1 MKLPNLVI
9 AGVVK
14 AGTTSVY
21 SYLSLHPDICCST
34 VKETCYFSYYRYG
47 QWDSRYK
54 NTNNQFQQ
62 YQQYFSNC
70 EQQKYVMEATPGYF
84 EGGMKV
90 AQAIKNTL
98 GNNVKIIIILREP
111 VSRLISFFKYKKSML
126 ELDSKI
132 SLDEYLRQCEAL
144 SPLERIKQENDTY
157 WGIEGG
163 FYANYLE
170 DWLNVFGESI
180 YLTFF
185 DELISDPKLFLSKM
199 YNWLEIDNTILEAQE
214 LTVENKS
221 LGYKNKYLQQ
231 LALFINLKAEKFW
244 RANSGIK
251 SILRDIYHNLNG
263 LPHQE
268 KISEQTLNYL
278 QSLYQ
283 PYNQKLAVQ
292 LLARNYT
299 NLPQWL
305 LV

>member
-54 NTNNQFQQ
+54 NTNNQYQQ

-70 EQQKYVMEATPGYF
+70 EQQTYVMEATPGYF
-84 EGGMKV
+84 EGGIKV

-98 GNNVKIIIILREP
+98 GDNVKIIIILREP

-163 FYANYLE
+163 FYVNYLE
-170 DWLNVFGESI
+170 DWSNVFGESI

-185 DELISDPKLFLSKM
+185 DELIDDPKLFLSKM
-199 YNWLEIDNTILEAQE
+199 YNWLEIDDSILEAQE

-231 LALFINLKAEKFW
+231 LALLINLKAEKFW
-244 RANSGIK
+244 RANSSIK

-263 LPHQE
+263 TPHQE
-268 KISEQTLNYL
+268 KISDQTLNYL

-305 LV
+305 MV